1 MTVRGKNNVHGSVAM
16 LSQQK
21 RESSRHRSWEH
32 LGPGGVPRARG
43 GAQQRNR
50 STWES
55 QQQARNQKAVIP
67 PRGHRAQAE
76 GETPVFFPQP
86 PIQSFP
92 LWLCRFMS
100 KNSAYGRA
108 MVSEK
113 KYSWFLSDVLGCSF
127 INRWNMPQLTP
138 IQSPVDFRSFMQMY
152 RFRKTSY
159 GKPAQYCLLTLGLC
173 ASWNHWIFILF
184 CSY

>member
-1 MTVRGKNNVHGSVAM
+1 MTVRGKNNVHSSVAM

-113 KYSWFLSDVLGCSF
+113 KYS
-127 INRWNMPQLTP
+127 
-138 IQSPVDFRSFMQMY
+138 
-152 RFRKTSY
+152 
-159 GKPAQYCLLTLGLC
+159 
-173 ASWNHWIFILF
+173 
-184 CSY
+184 